1 MVRRIRTA
9 RESCYA
15 SPCPNTAY
23 KPYYD
28 GRAEQAIN
36 LRCSERDAKKRAR
49 KLATEGPVELWEGSR
64 AIARYEASGTA
75 RARGLLGRP
84 DWLTIACGVSVIFLA
99 ALVVYLM
106 LRRWPE
112 W

>member
-1 MVRRIRTA
+1 VVRRIRTA

-23 KPYYD
+23 KLYYD

-36 LRCSERDAKKRAR
+36 LRCSERGAKKRAR

-75 RARGLLGRP
+75 RARGLFRLAN
-84 DWLTIACGVSVIFLA
+84 DSV
-99 ALVVYLM
+99 
-106 LRRWPE
+106 RRIGDLPSGSGGLSNA
-112 W
+112 